1 MGHSLNMQTEKIQ
14 TRIET
19 YTSSLPQAVQSP
31 HGAQFAMLLSLIST
45 NQSNSYQ
52 YSSQSVESP
61 RGEGFVLPAETTYP
75 GIDELHTPYLV
86 ERLNH
91 SVNDNIRGDF
101 AYINSHIETRAHTS
115 SRVQRSAADEFAK
128 MALLSSGRLMLDQI
142 GQSLTSV
149 PSISAQA

>member
-14 TRIET
+14 ARIET

-45 NQSNSYQ
+45 NQSNSYEH
-52 YSSQSVESP
+52 SSQSVDSP
-61 RGEGFVLPAETTYP
+61 RGEGFVLPAEAAYP

-91 SVNDNIRGDF
+91 SVNDNIPGDF
-101 AYINSHIETRAHTS
+101 AYINSHIQTCALSS
-115 SRVQRSAADEFAK
+115 SRLQRSSADEFAK
-128 MALLSSGRLMLDQI
+128 MALLSSGRLMLDHI

>member
-1 MGHSLNMQTEKIQ
+1 MRHPLAMQTEKIQ

-45 NQSNSYQ
+45 NQSNSYE
-52 YSSQSVESP
+52 YSSQSVEP
-61 RGEGFVLPAETTYP
+61 LRGEGFVLPQETTYP

-91 SVNDNIRGDF
+91 SVNDNIPGDF
-101 AYINSHIETRAHTS
+101 AYINSHIETRALSS
-115 SRVQRSAADEFAK
+115 SRLQRASADEFAK
-128 MALLSSGRLMLDQI
+128 KTNILG
-142 GQSLTSV
+142 
-149 PSISAQA
+149 